1 MNGSSYKVLIDG
13 CVIAERMS
21 LEWALILVKAIFQE
35 CSNDPSMKVI
45 VMEHE
50 KTESEGCLCDR

>member
-45 VMEHE
+45 IMEHE
-50 KTESEGCLCDR
+50 KTERER